1 VDCLFFLR
9 CVIEADK
16 LFYFC
21 GTAKDNP
28 PMTFVVAACETQDV
42 NVTVLQVFGLY
53 GENHVFAKMIIGCL
67 LFL

>member
-1 VDCLFFLR
+1 
-9 CVIEADK
+9 
-16 LFYFC
+16 
-21 GTAKDNP
+21 
-28 PMTFVVAACETQDV
+28 MTFVVAACETQDV